1 MKILLISANIAAT
14 PYPVYPLGMSVI
26 AGVLARAGH
35 EVRQFD
41 FLQEDRSPES
51 LKNTAAEFQPAWVG
65 ISVRNIDNVNCAN
78 EQRYIDVVRDIVGV
92 LKSSVNAPV
101 VLGGTGFSVMP
112 EEILAVTGA
121 DYGIVGEGEELVV
134 EFAQAFAAGKL
145 PAERISRARRRLSG
159 TSIEPALYDP
169 RIMKFYRASGNMAN
183 VQTKR
188 GCVYKCAYCTYP
200 VLEGEF
206 IRARSASAVVD
217 DIRGLIEEHGIK
229 YLFFTDS
236 VFNDDEG
243 YYIRVLEEMRR
254 RRVSVPWTAFFKP
267 DGLNEEAVALMKETG
282 LKAAEIG
289 ADAATDT
296 TLKGLGKHFRFSDI
310 AAANDIFVRSGVATA
325 QYYMFGG
332 PGETEGTVLE
342 GIRNIL
348 SLPRT
353 VSFVFMGIRILPGTA
368 LEKIALS
375 EGLLKAG
382 APLLEPVYYIAS
394 SIGRIWLERVL
405 RESFDTARS
414 VIFPPDKY
422 ESTLQFLH
430 KLGYAGSLWEMLLDE
445 KTLSRRNRARNV
457 SANGIIDN

>member
-1 MKILLISANIAAT
+1 MKILLISANTAAT
-14 PYPVYPLGMSVI
+14 PYPVYPLGMSVV
-26 AGVLARAGH
+26 AGALARAGH
-35 EVRQFD
+35 EVRQID
-41 FLQEDRSPES
+41 FLREGRSPES
-51 LKNTAAEFQPAWVG
+51 LKKTAAEFKPDFIG

-92 LKSSVNAPV
+92 FKSSADAVPV

-112 EEILAVTGA
+112 EEILAATGA
-121 DYGIVGEGEELVV
+121 DYGIAGEGEESVV
-134 EFAQAFAAGKL
+134 EFARGLASGKL
-145 PAERISRARRRLSG
+145 PAERIFRARNKLPG
-159 TSIEPALYDP
+159 MSIEPALYDP
-169 RIMKFYRASGNMAN
+169 RIMKFYQASGNMAN

-188 GCVYKCAYCTYP
+188 GCVYKCVYCTYP
-200 VLEGEF
+200 GLEGEL

-217 DIRGLIEEHGIK
+217 DIRRLIEEHGIR

-243 YYIRVLEEMRR
+243 HYIRVLEEMRR

-267 DGLNEEAVALMKETG
+267 DGLKEETVALMKEIG

-296 TLKGLGKHFRFSDI
+296 TLKGLGKPFRFADI
-310 AAANDIFVRSGVATA
+310 AAANDIFVRNGVATA

-332 PGETEGTVLE
+332 PAETEDTVLE

-348 SLPRT
+348 SLSKT

-368 LEKIALS
+368 LEKIAIS

-382 APLLEPVYYIAS
+382 APLLEPVYYIS
-394 SIGRIWLERVL
+394 PVIGRIWLERIL

-414 VIFPPDKY
+414 VVFPPDKY

-445 KTLSRRNRARNV
+445 KKSFRRSRARN
-457 SANGIIDN
+457 